1 MVQGIED
8 MSNMQRN
15 FLHCTDLLYPNDFTM
30 AHMMEDYNLFGL
42 FTGKTIVNGSPR
54 NSIFMDV
61 EKAKRTRMN
70 FHLEDKEVFAYM
82 PTWRDTQSNVEIN
95 EHYAKNEK

>member
-1 MVQGIED
+1 
-8 MSNMQRN
+8 
-15 FLHCTDLLYPNDFTM
+15 
-30 AHMMEDYNLFGL
+30 MEDYNLFGL
-42 FTGKTIVNGSPR
+42 FTGKTIVSGYPR

-82 PTWRDTQSNVEIN
+82 PTWRGTQSNVAVN
-95 EHYAKNEK
+95 ELYAKDVNAILERCLLYTSRCV